1 MSRRAVQVQV
11 ANVSRPRNR
20 GRVARAGLDD
30 RQAQRRLRDRGRARE
45 IIEQLLGFVERTT
58 GRRLRFRAISA
69 AIAAGGGRA
78 PKDRLADWIL
88 CHVIQETREADRR
101 EVCSYCRDGSRVC
114 SDREHAW
121 FAHHHWRGL
130 NGHEYRAECP
140 ADAIPRANGARR

>member
-1 MSRRAVQVQV
+1 MS
-11 ANVSRPRNR
+11 NR

-30 RQAQRRLRDRGRARE
+30 RQAQRRL
-45 IIEQLLGFVERTT
+45 IEQLLGFVERTT

-101 EVCSYCRDGSRVC
+101 AVCSYCRDRSRVC

-121 FAHHHWRGL
+121 FAHHHWRGA
-130 NGHEYRAECP
+130 NGHEYRAKCP
-140 ADAIPRANGARR
+140 ADAIPRANGVRR